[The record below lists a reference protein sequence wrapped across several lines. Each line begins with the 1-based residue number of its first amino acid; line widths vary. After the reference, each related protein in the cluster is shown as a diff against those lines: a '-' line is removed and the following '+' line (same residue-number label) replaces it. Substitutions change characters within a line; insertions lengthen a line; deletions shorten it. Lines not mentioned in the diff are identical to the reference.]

1 MQKSDKPSVT
11 VVIPVYNEQERI
23 AASLYEIKDFLST
36 QNFES
41 DILIID
47 DGSNDLTTEIVK
59 FVDIYGAEIK
69 SQTTGVLEEN
79 IKNVGKGYSIAKGL
93 LMAQGDI
100 IVFTDADSS
109 TPITEIT
116 KLLEKLDEGYDVVI
130 GSRNLT
136 NSVVRGR
143 TTLRSFLSRGFNLA
157 ARSARLLNVKDSQCG
172 FKAYRREVA
181 REVADKQKTY
191 GFCFDVEHLHI
202 AKKLGYRIA
211 EVPVRWTHEEG
222 STLSLLNDS
231 ITMLVDLLR
240 IRFIHRKL

>member
-1 MQKSDKPSVT
+1 MQKQNKPSIT

-36 QNFES
+36 QDFES

-79 IKNVGKGYSIAKGL
+79 LKNVGKGYSIAKGL

-100 IVFTDADSS
+100 IVFSDADSS

-116 KLLEKLDEGYDVVI
+116 KLLPKFDEGYDVVI
-130 GSRNLT
+130 GSRNLRK
-136 NSVVRGR
+136 SVVLGR
-143 TTLRSFLSRGFNLA
+143 TPLRSFLSRGFNLA
-157 ARSARLLNVKDSQCG
+157 ARSVRLLNVKDSQCG

-181 REVADKQKTY
+181 REVAGKQKTY

-202 AKKLGYRIA
+202 ANKLGYQIV
-211 EVPVRWTHEEG
+211 EVPVQWTHEEG

-231 ITMLVDLLR
+231 IKMFVDLLR